1 MANIPSIVSKTISD
15 KYIRDNNTFL
25 RFAKENP
32 KDRIR
37 VEIGDLEQPD
47 FKPQFKFMRWSNE
60 VNFSLRAEEKVGAT
74 VETEGEKI
82 KYITPEYEVHLYDKP
97 ELSEDGGFEFE
108 WVLKQ
113 KPATNVL
120 IATIETK
127 SLDFFYQPPLTQKEI
142 DEGASRPKNVEGSY
156 AVYHKTKGGMNDS
169 RGKEYKVGKAFHIYR
184 PKVTDADGT
193 FTWGDLHIDEVKG
206 ELTVTIPQK
215 FLDDAVYPVVVDPT
229 FGYTSKGASAISTW
243 TGTMWGSKFS
253 SPSDVGERDSISAC
267 GNDSSGSSAKM
278 LVVLQSNLNIVTNGI
293 TPGVAF
299 PTAKS
304 FFTSNFSTK
313 PTLSASTV
321 YVLFIISNKVGF
333 DQTYFDT
340 GSANQAYDD
349 GSNDY
354 TTPTN
359 PTDAGNSNNYKFS
372 IYATYTVSGGTYEFV
387 SNQEDTTAGSSPQ
400 TISINIGTRTNGLLV
415 VAIAYQPS
423 ADTDS
428 FSATYGGVA
437 MSRTAWNDNAMS
449 WSSVIFYLA
458 DP

>member
-1 MANIPSIVSKTISD
+1 MARLD
-15 KYIRDNNTFL
+15 KINATTFA
-25 RFAKENP
+25 REVKSNP
-32 KDRIR
+32 KDRI
-37 VEIGDLEQPD
+37 EIEVGDSKQPD
-47 FKPQFKFMRWSNE
+47 FKPQFKIMRWNNE
-60 VNFSLRAEEKVGAT
+60 VNFSLRAEEDPIAT
-74 VETEGEKI
+74 VVEEGDKI
-82 KYITPEYEVHLYDKP
+82 KYIGDKVEVHQYDKP
-97 ELSEDGGFEFE
+97 EAGENEGFEFE
-108 WVLKQ
+108 WILKE
-113 KPATNVL
+113 KPDTNVL
-120 IATIETK
+120 EFTIETK
-127 SLDFFYQPPLTQKEI
+127 VLNFFFQPPLTQQEI
-142 DEGASRPKNVEGSY
+142 DEGASRPENVVGSY

-243 TGTMWGSKFS
+243 TGTMWGSKFT
-253 SPSDVGERDSISAC
+253 SPSDVGEIDSISAC

-354 TTPTN
+354 TT
-359 PTDAGNSNNYKFS
+359 
-372 IYATYTVSGGTYEFV
+372 
-387 SNQEDTTAGSSPQ
+387 
-400 TISINIGTRTNGLLV
+400 
-415 VAIAYQPS
+415 
-423 ADTDS
+423 
-428 FSATYGGVA
+428 
-437 MSRTAWNDNAMS
+437 
-449 WSSVIFYLA
+449 
-458 DP
+458 